1 MYERF
6 WGNFLH
12 FSHTAD
18 DISSCILEQLF
29 ALKLGTNPK
38 KCTCHRYDG
47 VSVMS
52 GKMNEVQNII
62 RDKYPYA
69 YFVHCYEHEFNLIV
83 A

>member
-6 WGNFLH
+6 WGYFLH

-47 VSVMS
+47 VSVME
-52 GKMNEVQNII
+52 GNG
-62 RDKYPYA
+62 RDKVK
-69 YFVHCYEHEFNLIV
+69 FQFTKGGNKRKLLQNLC
-83 A
+83 